1 MILDHNRS
9 IQVTDSNIV
18 GGKARNLAKM
28 KQDGIP
34 IPEWIVVTTNAFK
47 DFLKKNQ
54 LDFNNLSLESFRNDR
69 SALKDKLTSIQAAIL
84 ESPFHDSFL
93 QNFKE
98 ETSKLHNFENTFYA
112 VRSSVVDEDSG
123 HASFAGQMDS
133 FLFQK
138 GNDSILNSIKKCY
151 ASAFNERAILYRLEK
166 KISLENIMAS
176 VIIQKMVNSEVSGVL
191 FTANPINGN
200 LKQCLVSATFGLGE
214 GIVSGECQTDEFHVD
229 HGSYQIEKI
238 INDKDYK
245 VVFDTKNNRGVEK
258 VEISDGQKNIQSLSD
273 EKLKQL
279 CELSIKLAD
288 LYSQPQDIEWAYT
301 GDKLYIL
308 QTRPITS
315 LAPPLNQDGN
325 SIVFDN
331 SNIQES
337 YCGVTTPLTFSFAR
351 GAYATVYE
359 QTMRTMGIK
368 ANVIQAHND
377 MLNNMLGLIKGRIYY
392 NINNWYKGLLLLPS
406 FKTNKDD
413 MERMMGLQDPVE
425 FVENTE
431 LSLNEKI
438 KKIPSLLITLIRLLR
453 AFSKLDNLV
462 INFLESFTINYR
474 SIKRNELHKKSF
486 TELIKT
492 TEYLQNNVLLKW
504 ETPIINDFFVMMM
517 NGKVHRWL
525 NSIELENPSL
535 YQNNLLSGEEGIEST
550 EPTKVLLRL
559 TQIVRD
565 IPKLTRLF
573 ETTSN
578 QDLLGATK
586 NSFPIFHN
594 KCLDYI
600 ELYGDRCM
608 GELKLETITLRTE
621 PAFIF
626 AVIKNYIKQTHLSE
640 NNLSSKEKELR
651 SSSEEKVFNLIKKK
665 HGSRKLKKFKKDLNK
680 LRAAVKNRE
689 NMRLSRT
696 RLFGLFRDIYLSIG
710 QQMSLYG
717 FLNEPRDIF
726 YLTVDEIKALY
737 TGVSV
742 QKNLKP
748 LVCARRDEFSQYELE
763 DIPHHFTTNGFVYYL
778 NEYKYKDDEEVQLD
792 TDQLT
797 GTGCYPG
804 IVENHIKLIFTPDDE
819 LDLNGQILCTVRTDP
834 GWAPLFP
841 TAGGIL
847 VERGS
852 TLSHSAVVARE
863 LGIPAIVGIKGLTTI
878 LKNNEKVK
886 MDGAKGTIKRL

>member
-1 MILDHNRS
+1 MILDHNKS
-9 IQVTDSNIV
+9 IQITDSNIV

-34 IPEWIVVTTNAFK
+34 IPEWIVVTTDAFK
-47 DFLKKNQ
+47 DFLKKNK
-54 LDFNNLSLESFRNDR
+54 LDFNALSSVSIREDR
-69 SALKDKLTSIQAAIL
+69 SALKEKLTSIQKSIL
-84 ESPFHDSFL
+84 ESPFHESFIKD
-93 QNFKE
+93 FEKV
-98 ETSKLHNFENTFYA
+98 TSKLSNFDNTYYA
-112 VRSSVVDEDSG
+112 VRSSVIDEDSG
-123 HASFAGQMDS
+123 KASFAGQMDS

-138 GNDSILNSIKKCY
+138 GNDSILDSIKKCF
-151 ASAFNERAILYRLEK
+151 ASAFNERAILYRIEK
-166 KISLENIMAS
+166 NIPLENIIVS

-200 LKQCLVSATFGLGE
+200 LKQCLVSSTFGLGE
-214 GIVSGECQTDEFHVD
+214 GIVSGECQTDEFSVD
-229 HGSYQIEKI
+229 HDSYQIEKI
-238 INDKDYK
+238 INNKDYK
-245 VVFDTKNNRGVEK
+245 FIFDMENDRGVKK
-258 VEISDGQKNIQSLSD
+258 VEIADSQKNIQSLSD

-288 LYSQPQDIEWAYT
+288 LYTQPQDIEWAFT
-301 GDKLYIL
+301 GDELFIL

-315 LAPPLNQDGN
+315 LSPPSTQEGN

-368 ANVIQAHND
+368 EDVIQAHNN

-425 FVENTE
+425 FVEDTE
-431 LSLNEKI
+431 LSTYEKI
-438 KKIPSLLITLIRLLR
+438 RKIPSLLITLIRLLR
-453 AFSKLDNLV
+453 AFSKLDKLV
-462 INFLESFTINYR
+462 INFLESFSTHYKTIN
-474 SIKRNELHKKSF
+474 RNELHKKSF

-565 IPKLTRLF
+565 TPELAKLF
-573 ETTSN
+573 EATSN

-586 NSFPIFHN
+586 VSFPSFHN
-594 KCLDYI
+594 KCLEYI

-626 AVIKNYIKQTHLSE
+626 AVIKNYIKQPHLSE
-640 NNLSSKEKELR
+640 SNLSAKEKELR
-651 SSSEEKVFNLIKKK
+651 YGSEEKVFKLIENKY
-665 HGSRKLKKFKKDLNK
+665 GSRKLKKFKKDLNK
-680 LRAAVKNRE
+680 LRKAVKNRE

-696 RLFGLFRDIYLSIG
+696 RLFGLFRDVYFSIG

-717 FLNEPRDIF
+717 FINEPRDIF
-726 YLTVDEIKALY
+726 YLTVDEIRALY
-737 TGVSV
+737 TGISV

-748 LVCARRDEFSQYELE
+748 LISARKDEFSQYELE
-763 DIPHHFTTNGFVYYL
+763 DIPHHFKTNGFVYYL
-778 NEYKYKDDEEVQLD
+778 NEYKYKDDDEVQLD
-792 TDQLT
+792 TEQLT

-804 IVENHIKLIFTPDDE
+804 IVENQIKLIFTPDDE

-878 LKNNEKVK
+878 LKNNDKVK